1 MKIQRSRVG
10 LLGFFLNPGDCSYS
24 RHGGARVLGR
34 DSGLEGDAAHGR
46 GVELDDP

>member
-1 MKIQRSRVG
+1 MKTGRSGVG

-24 RHGGARVLGR
+24 RCGGARVLGR
-34 DSGLEGDAAHGR
+34 DSGLEGDAAHGT